1 MNTTLA
7 IQAGGE
13 SSRMGENKA
22 LRPFL
27 GQPLIQRVLLNLSPI
42 FQEVLLTAN
51 QPEIYAFLGVRTVP
65 DLQPGNGALGGLL
78 TALHY
83 ASNPVVAVVACDM
96 PFASRKLLQYQ
107 MALLMSEGMDV
118 AIPSTESG
126 LEPLHCVFRRETCL
140 PAIQKALQNGE
151 RRMISWFSDVKV
163 RVLTLEEVT
172 SIEPS
177 GLSFINVNT
186 PEEFARAEELAKS

>member
-1 MNTTLA
+1 MNTTLV

-27 GQPLIQRVLLNLSPI
+27 GQPLIQRVLFKLSPA

-51 QPEIYAFLGVRTVP
+51 QPEPYAFLGVRTVP
-65 DLQPGNGALGGLL
+65 DLQPGKGALGGLL
-78 TALHY
+78 SALHY
-83 ASNPVVAVVACDM
+83 ASNPVVAVTACDM
-96 PFASRKLLQYQ
+96 PFASRELLQHQ
-107 MALLMSEGMDV
+107 VALLLSERVDV
-118 AIPSTESG
+118 VIPSTESG

-140 PAIQKALQNGE
+140 PAVQKALQNGE

-163 RVLTLEEVT
+163 RVLSLEEVAA
-172 SIEPS
+172 IEPS
-177 GLSFINVNT
+177 GLTFINVNT
-186 PEEFARAEELAKS
+186 PEEFARAEEMAKS